1 MRKRSP
7 APLPTEF
14 HGITIGADQIRCGD
28 VSGPLV
34 GTRAMVRDEST
45 THDEVT
51 ARGIFG
57 NALVGIFTTDE
68 IGWSFSEPV
77 PEGFVYLVVVGEAFA
92 FEVPV
97 EACYHP
103 IGITYE
109 PVTQRVWVAC
119 YGGQI
124 LVFDDR

>member
-1 MRKRSP
+1 MSKRPP
-7 APLPTEF
+7 ALLPTEF

-28 VSGPLV
+28 KSGPLV

-97 EACYHP
+97 EARER
-103 IGITYE
+103 IAAKEFVVAI
-109 PVTQRVWVAC
+109 RVAVKAAE
-119 YGGQI
+119 GSVGPSS
-124 LVFDDR
+124 